1 MMYDKKEM
9 KIVSFEKAKALMMEG
24 TAVYMVALD
33 GALELI
39 TADTDWKKIL
49 FHNMKQGSYAVYRKK
64 FTGIGEFSKDIHIG
78 KRKFTI
84 EHSKEEGGGALWKF
98 ASCRENQ

>member
-24 TAVYMVALD
+24 VAVYMVALD
-33 GALELI
+33 GALEQI

-49 FHNMKQGSYAVYRKK
+49 FHNMKLGSYAVYRKK
-64 FTGIGEFSKDIHIG
+64 FTGIGEFHKDIHIG
-78 KRKFTI
+78 KKTFTV
-84 EHSKEEGGGALWKF
+84 EHKKEGGGASWRF

>member
-9 KIVSFEKAKALMMEG
+9 KIVSFEKAKVLMMEG
-24 TAVYMVALD
+24 IAVYMVALD
-33 GALELI
+33 GALEQI

-64 FTGIGEFSKDIHIG
+64 FTGIGGFRKDIHIG
-78 KRKFTI
+78 KRMLTV
-84 EHSKEEGGGALWKF
+84 EHTKEGGGASWRF

>member
-1 MMYDKKEM
+1 MMYDKKKM

-24 TAVYMVALD
+24 VAVYMVALD
-33 GALELI
+33 GVLEQI

-64 FTGIGEFSKDIHIG
+64 FTGIGDFRKDIHIG
-78 KRKFTI
+78 KRTLTV
-84 EHSKEEGGGALWKF
+84 EHTREGGGASWTF
-98 ASCRENQ
+98 VSCRDKE

>member
-9 KIVSFEKAKALMMEG
+9 KIVSFEKAKVLMMEG
-24 TAVYMVALD
+24 VAVYMVALD
-33 GALELI
+33 GALEQV

-64 FTGIGEFSKDIHIG
+64 FTAIGEFTRDIHIG
-78 KRKFTI
+78 KNTFTI
-84 EHSKEEGGGALWKF
+84 EHSKEEGGDVSWRF
-98 ASCRENQ
+98 ASCRDDQ

>member
-9 KIVSFEKAKALMMEG
+9 KIVSFEKAKKLMMEG
-24 TAVYMVALD
+24 VAVYMVALD

-64 FTGIGEFSKDIHIG
+64 FSGIGEFTKDIHIG
-78 KRKFTI
+78 KHTFTI
-84 EHSKEEGGGALWKF
+84 EHSKEGGGASWRF
-98 ASCRENQ
+98 ASCRETQ

>member
-24 TAVYMVALD
+24 VAVYMVALD
-33 GALELI
+33 GALEQI

-64 FTGIGEFSKDIHIG
+64 FTGIGGFRKDIHIG
-78 KRKFTI
+78 KRMLTV
-84 EHSKEEGGGALWKF
+84 EHTKEGGGASWRF

>member
-24 TAVYMVALD
+24 VAVYMVALD
-33 GALELI
+33 GALEQI
-39 TADTDWKKIL
+39 TADTNWKKIL

-64 FTGIGEFSKDIHIG
+64 FTGIGEFIKDIHIG
-78 KRKFTI
+78 KRTFTI
-84 EHSKEEGGGALWKF
+84 EHSKEDGGGASWKF
-98 ASCRENQ
+98 ASCREDK

>member
-24 TAVYMVALD
+24 VAVYMVALD
-33 GALELI
+33 GALEQI

-49 FHNMKQGSYAVYRKK
+49 FHNMKQGSYATYRKK
-64 FTGIGEFSKDIHIG
+64 FTGIGKFTKDIHIG
-78 KRKFTI
+78 KRTI
-84 EHSKEEGGGALWKF
+84 TVEYTKEGGGASWRF

>member
-9 KIVSFEKAKALMMEG
+9 KIVNFEKAKALMMEG

-64 FTGIGEFSKDIHIG
+64 FTGIGAFSKDIHIG
-78 KRKFTI
+78 KNTFTV
-84 EHSKEEGGGALWKF
+84 EHTKEGGGASWTF